1 MQWPDNDIEFHSDF
15 GPTIDEPVKSIDF
28 TVDSAGNVSP
38 LMKRK
43 AASVNDR
50 PPPKRDQWRRSG

>member
-1 MQWPDNDIEFHSDF
+1 MQRPDNDIEFRSDYD
-15 GPTIDEPVKSIDF
+15 PTMDEPVKPTDF